1 MIPFHSQAP
10 LRSLRKP
17 RRDVMVQTSKSRPF
31 SIRKRFKLSLDDE
44 IAHLRSLDAT
54 GLQARWRSMMGSPA
68 PKHLPKH
75 LLFGV
80 LAYRVQA
87 DALGDIDVSIA
98 QLLKRTAAVKS
109 LDEVLPLM
117 ATLDQRKQ
125 VLAPGSVLMREWN
138 GRQHRVMVVD
148 HGFAF
153 EGKTF
158 DSLSKIAFAIT
169 GTNWN
174 GPRFFGLRTAN
185 GTEVAREAR

>member
-1 MIPFHSQAP
+1 
-10 LRSLRKP
+10 
-17 RRDVMVQTSKSRPF
+17 MVQTSKSRPF
-31 SIRKRFKLSLDDE
+31 TRRKRLKLSLDDE

-54 GLQARWRSMMGSPA
+54 GLQSRWRSMMGSPA

-87 DALGDIDVSIA
+87 DALGDIDVSTA

-148 HGFAF
+148 NGFAF

-158 DSLSKIAFAIT
+158 DSLSKIAFVIT